1 MGLVSV
7 NQGMPDRTA
16 IDLVLRIPGERIVVM
31 FVIVRIMRFA
41 MEQMEGVPAH
51 QGI

>member
-1 MGLVSV
+1 MLAFA
-7 NQGMPDRTA
+7 NQVMQGPIA
-16 IDLVLRIPGERIVVM
+16 IDHARPTLGERIVVM